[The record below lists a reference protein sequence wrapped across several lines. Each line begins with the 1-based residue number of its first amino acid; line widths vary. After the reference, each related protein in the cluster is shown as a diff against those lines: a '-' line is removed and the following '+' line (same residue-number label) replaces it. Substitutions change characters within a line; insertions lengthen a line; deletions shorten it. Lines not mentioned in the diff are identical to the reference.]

1 MKKLNK
7 SELAIILEKRETG
20 EMAGLSNTD
29 LSGLDLSGLDLS
41 NSDLSHS
48 DLSDSDLRDSDFR
61 DANLTSTSLPDS
73 SWVILGEPYFIFIH
87 DGFLRAGCECHGIDS
102 WRRFSV
108 NDILEMGGE
117 KAVSF
122 YPRLLKIIDFYCGE
136 EK

>member
-1 MKKLNK
+1 MKKLSRN
-7 SELAIILEKRETG
+7 ELAIILENRETG
-20 EMAGLSNTD
+20 EMADLSNTD

-48 DLSDSDLRDSDFR
+48 DLRDSDLR

-73 SWVILGEPYFIFIH
+73 SWVILGEPYFIFIR